1 MDFEFEKDDGGVQD
15 FNLKLVGQIMWSC
28 DSDEAFIS
36 WSPEFSLASNEVTLE
51 RYALLS
57 KMLVD
62 VLWEIDMA
70 MELLDG
76 VLNPTIGGNDE
87 VH

>member
-1 MDFEFEKDDGGVQD
+1 VQHDDGEGVPMD
-15 FNLKLVGQIMWSC
+15 DLRLVGQIMWS
-28 DSDEAFIS
+28 DEGDEAFIS
-36 WSPEFSLASNEVTLE
+36 WSPEFSLAKAEVTLE
-51 RYALLS
+51 RYAALS

-76 VLNPTIGGNDE
+76 VLNPTLQGSDE

>member
-1 MDFEFEKDDGGVQD
+1 MDYDEDDGGVPD
-15 FNLKLVGQIMWSC
+15 FNLKLVGQIMWSS

-36 WSPEFSLASNEVTLE
+36 WSPDFSLASHEVTLE
-51 RYALLS
+51 RYAMLS

-76 VLNPTIGGNDE
+76 VLNPTIGGSDE

>member
-1 MDFEFEKDDGGVQD
+1 MDYDEDDGGVPD
-15 FNLKLVGQIMWSC
+15 FNLKLVGQIMWSAENE
-28 DSDEAFIS
+28 EAFIS
-36 WSPEFSLASNEVTLE
+36 WSPEFSLAANEVTLE

-62 VLWEIDMA
+62 VMWEIDMA

-76 VLNPTIGGNDE
+76 VLNPTLKGSDE

>member
-1 MDFEFEKDDGGVQD
+1 MDD
-15 FNLKLVGQIMWSC
+15 LRLVGQIMWS
-28 DSDEAFIS
+28 DEGDEAFIS
-36 WSPEFSLASNEVTLE
+36 WTQEFSLAGGEVTLE
-51 RYALLS
+51 RYAALS

-76 VLNPTIGGNDE
+76 VLNPTLASSDE

>member
-1 MDFEFEKDDGGVQD
+1 MDYDEDDGGVPD
-15 FNLKLVGQIMWSC
+15 FNLKLVGQIMWS
-28 DSDEAFIS
+28 DENEEAFIS
-36 WSPEFSLASNEVTLE
+36 WSPDFSLASHEVTLE
-51 RYALLS
+51 RYAMLS

-76 VLNPTIGGNDE
+76 VLNPTLGGGDE

>member
-1 MDFEFEKDDGGVQD
+1 MDFEFEKDDGGLQD

>member
-1 MDFEFEKDDGGVQD
+1 MAYDEDDGGVPD
-15 FNLKLVGQIMWSC
+15 FNLKLVGQIMWSS

-36 WSPEFSLASNEVTLE
+36 WSPEFSLASHEVTLE
-51 RYALLS
+51 RYAMLS

>member
-1 MDFEFEKDDGGVQD
+1 MDYDEDDGGVPD
-15 FNLKLVGQIMWSC
+15 FNLKLVGQIMWSS

-36 WSPEFSLASNEVTLE
+36 WSPDFSLASHEVTLE
-51 RYALLS
+51 RYAMLS

-76 VLNPTIGGNDE
+76 VLNPTLGGGDE